1 MTEIFKQKGEAIFG
15 MTEEVGQGVETGN
28 WFLNMFACDLL
39 IVRCDCKFSFRIG
52 KILDWQEQHIYYVKY
67 STTLQCVSVLK

>member
-52 KILDWQEQHIYYVKY
+52 KILDW
-67 STTLQCVSVLK
+67 